1 MAQIQENKYE
11 PDDGMVDLEFTEE
24 ATEVEVTEGPKQFLD
39 PVEEDSSEI
48 EIEAVESD
56 NDSESEVEEY
66 SSSVQKRIDRLTK
79 KMRQAERD
87 KEEAIRFAQQQK
99 QESEQTKQKL
109 KQLDSG
115 YMEEYGGRLS
125 AEQQQAE
132 DALRR
137 AVDSGD
143 TDATIEAQRKMTQL
157 AVAQERYN
165 SAKSQQEQ
173 YVQQQEQQQQ
183 QQQQPQQQQPQ
194 QPPQQAPDPKAERWA
209 EKNKWFGQDEAMTF
223 AAFGLHK
230 KMVEEEGFDP
240 LSDEYYSELNT
251 RIQTSFPHKFNGTSK
266 KTAQTVAGVSRNNG
280 TGRTNRKVRLTP
292 SQVTIAKRLG
302 VPLEEYAKYVKE

>member
-24 ATEVEVTEGPKQFLD
+24 ATEVEVNEGPKEFLD

-56 NDSESEVEEY
+56 KDPESEVEEY

-157 AVAQERYN
+157 AVAQDRYN

-173 YVQQQEQQQQ
+173 YVQQQEQQQE
-183 QQQQPQQQQPQ
+183 QQPQQQQPQ
-194 QPPQQAPDPKAERWA
+194 QPQQPQAPDPKAERWA

-251 RIQTSFPHKFNGTSK
+251 RIQTSFPHKFNGASK
-266 KTAQTVAGVSRNNG
+266 KTAQTVAGVSRNTGNG
-280 TGRTNRKVRLTP
+280 LTNKKVRLTP

>member
-24 ATEVEVTEGPKQFLD
+24 ATEVEVSEGPKQFLD
-39 PVEEDSSEI
+39 PEASEASEAP
-48 EIEAVESD
+48 EIEAVEEEVD
-56 NDSESEVEEY
+56 QEVEEY

-87 KEEAIRFAQQQK
+87 REEAIRFAQQQK
-99 QESEQTKQKL
+99 QEAEQTKQKMQ
-109 KQLDSG
+109 QLDQG
-115 YMEEYGGRLS
+115 YMQEYGGRIS
-125 AEQQQAE
+125 VEQQQAE

-143 TDATIEAQRKMTQL
+143 TDATVEAQRKMTQL

-173 YVQQQEQQQQ
+173 YVQQQQQQEQQP
-183 QQQQPQQQQPQ
+183 QQPQQQQQ
-194 QPPQQAPDPKAERWA
+194 QPQQAPDPKAEKWA

-251 RIQTSFPHKFNGTSK
+251 RIQTSFPHKFNGASK
-266 KTAQTVAGVSRNNG
+266 KTAQTVAGVSRNTGN
-280 TGRTNRKVRLTP
+280 GRTNKKVRLTP

>member
-39 PVEEDSSEI
+39 PVEEASSEI

-56 NDSESEVEEY
+56 KDPESEVEEY

-87 KEEAIRFAQQQK
+87 REEAIRFAQQQK
-99 QESEQTKQKL
+99 QEAEQTKQKMQ
-109 KQLDSG
+109 QLDQG
-115 YMEEYGGRLS
+115 YMQEYGGRIS
-125 AEQQQAE
+125 VEQQQAE

-143 TDATIEAQRKMTQL
+143 TDATVEAQRKMTQL

-173 YVQQQEQQQQ
+173 YVQQQQQQEQQPQQ
-183 QQQQPQQQQPQ
+183 PQPQQQQ
-194 QPPQQAPDPKAERWA
+194 PQQAPDPKAEKWA

-251 RIQTSFPHKFNGTSK
+251 RIQTSFPHKFNGASK
-266 KTAQTVAGVSRNNG
+266 KTAQTVAGVSRNTGN
-280 TGRTNRKVRLTP
+280 GRTNRKVRLTP

>member
-24 ATEVEVTEGPKQFLD
+24 ATEVEVSEGPKQFLD
-39 PVEEDSSEI
+39 PEASEAP
-48 EIEAVESD
+48 EIEAVEEEVD
-56 NDSESEVEEY
+56 PEVEEY

-87 KEEAIRFAQQQK
+87 REEAIRFAQQQK
-99 QESEQTKQKL
+99 QEAEQTKQKMQ
-109 KQLDSG
+109 QLDQG
-115 YMEEYGGRLS
+115 YMQEYGGRIS
-125 AEQQQAE
+125 VEQQQAE

-143 TDATIEAQRKMTQL
+143 TDATVEAQRKMTQL

-173 YVQQQEQQQQ
+173 YVQQQQQQE
-183 QQQQPQQQQPQ
+183 QQPQPQPQ
-194 QPPQQAPDPKAERWA
+194 PQPQQAPDPKAEKWA

-251 RIQTSFPHKFNGTSK
+251 RIQTSFPHKFNGASK
-266 KTAQTVAGVSRNNG
+266 KTAQTVAGVSRNTGN
-280 TGRTNRKVRLTP
+280 GRTNRKVRLTP